1 MAQAPVSFKEACL
14 VWLRIGLLS
23 FGGPAGQIALMHRI
37 LVEEKRWIGEEQFL
51 HALNYCMLLPGPE
64 AQQLATYIGWLL
76 HRTIGGL
83 VAGLLFILP
92 GLVVVLGLS
101 ALYATFHETAIL
113 TSVFYGLKPVV
124 LAIVG
129 LALLRLS
136 KRAVRS
142 LFHSVLAVAAFIALF
157 VFNLPFP
164 LVVLGA
170 GFLGLIHTR
179 LHKRQNP
186 GVSSHSG
193 ATKLKSERRLG
204 RPWLVAVIACLTIW
218 IVPVIWVGVTLGWH
232 STLGEIGVFFS
243 KMAVVTFGGAYAVL
257 SYVGQQAV
265 SRYGWLSPHDMING
279 LALAET
285 TPGPLI
291 LVLSFVAF
299 MAGYNSDGSL
309 MTGLVAGLFATLVTF
324 TPCFLFIFAGAPFI
338 ERLRGNQLAASAL
351 SAITA
356 AVVGVI
362 ANLGVWF
369 ALTVLFKT
377 TTTYS
382 SPGISLHVPVW
393 SSFDGA
399 AFVLSILALAALHW
413 WRWNLGLVLALGA
426 LSGLAITFVF

>member
-1 MAQAPVSFKEACL
+1 MRRDISFTDAL
-14 VWLRIGLLS
+14 RVWLKIGFLS

-37 LVEEKRWIGEEQFL
+37 LVEEKRWIGEQQFL
-51 HALNYCMLLPGPE
+51 YALNYCMLLPGPE

-76 HRTIGGL
+76 HRTLGGL

-92 GLVVVLGLS
+92 GLAVVLGLS
-101 ALYATFHETAIL
+101 VLYALFHETAIL
-113 TSVFYGLKPVV
+113 NSIFYGLKPVV

-129 LALLRLS
+129 LALWRLS
-136 KRAVRS
+136 MRAIRS
-142 LFHSVLAVAAFIALF
+142 SFHSILAVAAFLALF

-164 LVVLGA
+164 LVILAA
-170 GFLGLIHTR
+170 GVSGLIRYWIYERNGTAIISPAPSSPR
-179 LHKRQNP
+179 ENP
-186 GVSSHSG
+186 DNTSG
-193 ATKLKSERRLG
+193 KS
-204 RPWLVAVIACLTIW
+204 WLAVVLACLVIW
-218 IVPVIWVGVTLGWH
+218 IVPVIWIGLAKGWH
-232 STLGEIGVFFS
+232 STLGEVGIFFS

-265 SRYGWLSPHDMING
+265 SRYGWLSPDDMING
-279 LALAET
+279 LAMAET

-309 MTGLVAGLFATLVTF
+309 ITGLGTSLFATLVTF
-324 TPCFLFIFAGAPFI
+324 APCFLFIFAGAPFI

-351 SAITA
+351 SAVTA

-377 TTTYS
+377 TTALSFY
-382 SPGISLHVPVW
+382 GISPRIPVW
-393 SSFDGA
+393 SSLDVA

-413 WRWNLGLVLALGA
+413 WRWNLGVVLVLG
-426 LSGLAITFVF
+426 GLAGLVITRVF

>member
-1 MAQAPVSFKEACL
+1 MPPVSFKEACL
-14 VWLRIGLLS
+14 VWLKIGFLS

-37 LVEEKRWIGEEQFL
+37 LVEEKRWVGEEQFL

-101 ALYATFHETAIL
+101 GLYATFHETAIL

-129 LALLRLS
+129 LALWRLS

-142 LFHSVLAVAAFIALF
+142 LFHSLLAVVAFLALF

-170 GFLGLIHTR
+170 GFLGLVRTW
-179 LHKRQNP
+179 LHKRQTRA
-186 GVSSHSG
+186 VSPHIDAAG
-193 ATKLKSERRLG
+193 KKLHGTLG
-204 RPWLVAVIACLTIW
+204 RAWLTVVLACF
-218 IVPVIWVGVTLGWH
+218 VIWVGPVIGIGVTLGWH

-265 SRYGWLSPHDMING
+265 SRYGWLSPDDMING

-309 MTGLVAGLFATLVTF
+309 VSGLIAGLFATLVTF
-324 TPCFLFIFAGAPFI
+324 APCFLFIFAGAPFI

-377 TTTYS
+377 TVTVSY
-382 SPGISLHVPVW
+382 PGISLHVPVW
-393 SSFDGA
+393 ASFDVA
-399 AFVLSILALAALHW
+399 AGVLSILALIALHW
-413 WRWNLGLVLALGA
+413 LRWNLGVVLVLGA
-426 LSGLAITFVF
+426 LAGLAVTFVF

>member
-1 MAQAPVSFKEACL
+1 MAQGPVSFKEAYL
-14 VWLRIGLLS
+14 VWLRIGFLS

-129 LALLRLS
+129 LALWRLS

-142 LFHSVLAVAAFIALF
+142 LFHSLLAITAFLALF

-164 LVVLGA
+164 LVILGA
-170 GFLGLIHTR
+170 GVLGLTHTWLR
-179 LHKRQNP
+179 KRQNV
-186 GVSSHSG
+186 GTSSHSG
-193 ATKLKSERRLG
+193 AAVVKSESRLG

-377 TTTYS
+377 TAIVSY
-382 SPGISLHVPVW
+382 PGITLRIPVW
-393 SSFDGA
+393 AEFDAA
-399 AFVLSILALAALHW
+399 AFVLAVLALATLHV

-426 LSGLAITFVF
+426 LSGLVLTFVF